1 MREVLLNVSG
11 LSVETYEEKK
21 TTTILN
27 DINLTIYKGETIGLI
42 GETGSGKSMLGWALI
57 DLLPSGCVVSDGA
70 IEYGTTSTSEM
81 TNLRGSHAAMIF
93 QDPAQSLNPTQTIG
107 KQIISILEKRD
118 LKIECSVEE
127 YANKWLTRVQLDSVV
142 NIMGRYPHQLS
153 GGQMQRVMIALAM
166 SIRPKFIIADEIT
179 TGLDANIKLEI
190 MDLLFSLKEELGVAV
205 LLISHDLI
213 TIRRYCGRVAV
224 MRSGEIVDKNGTDDI
239 FIAGKDQYTRSLVK
253 SQEQSNK
260 KPNGVENR
268 SLERTILSIEGFN
281 KSYGDNKNKQTV
293 VHNVSMTL
301 YHGKTLG
308 LIGESGSGK
317 STMAR
322 MILNILE
329 RDSGTMKLTIDE
341 TPTKN
346 LTTPNN
352 QLGAVLQDSTGS
364 LNPRMNIC
372 EILSEPLRLIGVVDR
387 NSIRSKILD
396 MVNNVGLHES
406 LLGRYPHSLSGGQRQ
421 RVSLARAMMLDPKI
435 IVLDEPTS
443 ALDIN
448 VQKKILKL
456 LKSLQKQKNLSYLFI
471 SHDLPVISEIAHDV
485 AVLYNGKIIEVGTVE
500 KILNKPEQAYTKK
513 LIESSF
519 WTGVSRAE

>member
-21 TTTILN
+21 TTTILK
-27 DINLTIYKGETIGLI
+27 DIDLAIYKGETIGLI

-57 DLLPSGCVVSDGA
+57 DLLPSGCVVSDGT
-70 IEYGTTSTSEM
+70 IEYDTTHISEM
-81 TNLRGSHAAMIF
+81 TNLRGGHAAMIF

-107 KQIISILEKRD
+107 KQIISILEKRH
-118 LKIECSVEE
+118 LKIECSIKE
-127 YANKWLTRVQLDSVV
+127 YANKWLKRVQLDSVV

-190 MDLLFSLKEELGVAV
+190 MDLLFSLKEELGVTV

-213 TIRRYCGRVAV
+213 TIRRYCSRVVV
-224 MRSGEIVDKNGTDDI
+224 MRAGGIVDKNRTDDI

-253 SQEQSNK
+253 SQKLSKK
-260 KPNGVENR
+260 KPRGADNR
-268 SLERTILSIEGFN
+268 SLERKILSIEGFN
-281 KSYGDNKNKQTV
+281 KSYGDNKNRQIV
-293 VHNVSMTL
+293 VHNISMTL
-301 YHGKTLG
+301 YYGKTLG

-329 RDSGTMKLTIDE
+329 RDSGTMKLTTDE

-346 LTTPNN
+346 LIAPNN
-352 QLGAVLQDSTGS
+352 QLGAVLQDNAGS
-364 LNPRMNIC
+364 LNPRMNVC
-372 EILSEPLRLIGVVDR
+372 EILSEPLRLTGVVDR
-387 NSIRSKILD
+387 HSIRSKIFEML
-396 MVNNVGLHES
+396 NNVGLHKS
-406 LLGRYPHSLSGGQRQ
+406 LLRRYPHSLSGGQRQ

-435 IVLDEPTS
+435 IVMDEPTS

-485 AVLYNGKIIEVGTVE
+485 AVLYSGKIIEVGTVE
-500 KILNKPEQAYTKK
+500 KVLNKPEQDYTKK
-513 LIESSF
+513 LIDSSF
-519 WTGVSRAE
+519 WTGVSRIQ